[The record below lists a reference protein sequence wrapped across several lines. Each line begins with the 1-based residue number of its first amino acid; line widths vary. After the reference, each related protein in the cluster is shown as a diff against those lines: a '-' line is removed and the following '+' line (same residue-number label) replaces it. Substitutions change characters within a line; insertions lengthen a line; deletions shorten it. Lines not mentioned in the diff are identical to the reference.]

1 MATFKYNNI
10 TLKLQ
15 IYKNTE
21 DINSKSSYYFWVYY
35 IWIHEKIVLC

>member
-15 IYKNTE
+15 IYKDTE
-21 DINSKSSYYFWVYY
+21 DINSKSSYYF
-35 IWIHEKIVLC
+35 